1 VVVGSL
7 YLPCDSRDLPPQEK
21 VKRLVTHVKDR
32 RLELLLGCDA
42 KSHHEVWGRIDINS
56 RRESLLDF
64 IMGTEMHILN
74 TGTEPTFLNSRRQEV
89 IDITNGIQSV
99 TNLVR
104 DWRVSSEPSGSDHR
118 QICFTLHQIQLKE
131 K

>member
-7 YLPCDSRDLPPQEK
+7 YLPCDSTDLPPQEK
-21 VKRLVTHVKDR
+21 VKRLVTYVKDR
-32 RLELLLGCDA
+32 RLELLRCCDA

-56 RRESLLDF
+56 KGESLLDF

-74 TGTEPTFLNSRRQEV
+74 TGTEPTFLNSRKQEV

-99 TNLVR
+99 ANLVR